1 MCMAPKKKPLPRT
14 FRITWENGNV
24 TTTGMNA
31 TIDEARAYY
40 IGKPFQFGDTEEI
53 PGDLMVK
60 ATAVDE
66 LHRFHVFG
74 SYWKD
79 LDSEAIY
86 SEHIHAI
93 DERDAKRLAWLDI
106 QARNHGLGATV
117 EAHPEEED

>member
-1 MCMAPKKKPLPRT
+1 MAERPKAHT
-14 FRITWENGNV
+14 YRITWENGNV
-24 TTTGMNA
+24 TTTRMNA

-40 IGKPFQFGDTEEI
+40 VGKPFQFGDTEEI

-79 LDSEAIY
+79 LDNEAIY
-86 SEHIHAI
+86 SEHIYAI
-93 DERDAKRLAWLDI
+93 WSAEARKRAHDDIMQRNCGLDYGHI
-106 QARNHGLGATV
+106 
-117 EAHPEEED
+117 EAHIEEED